1 MLQVV
6 FCFSNFLEAFSQS
19 LWRGPQQRE
28 CVFLPAH
35 YLMCWLQLYGSW
47 DFSIPFL
54 GMVPI
59 IFSQSR
65 AQWGSICFPRAELN
79 GEGFFPRAWLNGGGA
94 SSRAELNGRRFFSLP
109 WSRALQGL
117 RTCCLSE
124 QGSMRYALMSTLK
137 KV

>member
-6 FCFSNFLEAFSQS
+6 FCFSDFLEAFSQS

-35 YLMCWLQLYGSW
+35 YLMCWLRLYGLW

-54 GMVPI
+54 GMAPM

-65 AQWGSICFPRAELN
+65 AQWRKVLLPQ
-79 GEGFFPRAWLNGGGA
+79 
-94 SSRAELNGRRFFSLP
+94 SRAQWGRVLPQSMAQWGRNFFQ
-109 WSRALQGL
+109 SRAQWRKVL
-117 RTCCLSE
+117 LS
-124 QGSMRYALMSTLK
+124 AL
-137 KV
+137 